1 MSKLDKN
8 TLKSI
13 VKECLIE
20 ILSEGL
26 TNGNTQKL
34 SESINNNTNTKIK
47 TEEKINSIP
56 VQNKKNIAKILP
68 QKKQIN
74 ENFIDKTQQ
83 IIKKTTNDP
92 VLAEIFAD
100 TALTT
105 LQEQNSA
112 DNKTSFNPKSNDQYK
127 NFMNENDP
135 SDIFGEASNNWANL
149 AFRDK

>member
-47 TEEKINSIP
+47 AEEKINSIP

-92 VLAEIFAD
+92 ILAEIFAD

>member
-34 SESINNNTNTKIK
+34 SESINNITNAKIK

-56 VQNKKNIAKILP
+56 IQNKKNIAKILP

>member
-34 SESINNNTNTKIK
+34 SESINNITNTKIK
-47 TEEKINSIP
+47 TEEKINSISI
-56 VQNKKNIAKILP
+56 QNKKNIAKILP

>member
-34 SESINNNTNTKIK
+34 SESINNITNAKIK

-56 VQNKKNIAKILP
+56 IQNKKNIAKILP

-112 DNKTSFNPKSNDQYK
+112 DNKTSFNPKSNYQYK

>member
-47 TEEKINSIP
+47 TEEKNNSIP

>member
-47 TEEKINSIP
+47 SEEKINSIP

>member
-34 SESINNNTNTKIK
+34 SESINNITNTKIK
-47 TEEKINSIP
+47 SEEKINSIP
-56 VQNKKNIAKILP
+56 IQNKKNIAKILP

>member
-47 TEEKINSIP
+47 AEEKINSIP

>member
-34 SESINNNTNTKIK
+34 SESINNITNTKIK
-47 TEEKINSIP
+47 AEEKNNSIP

-149 AFRDK
+149 AFKDK